1 MTVTHQFGH
10 ALEDGTVFVLIEG
23 SPRQVG
29 QFTAG
34 DATQALV
41 FYTTRYDNL
50 LADAK
55 LVHERL
61 KAGVG
66 SITGARD
73 MANKLKAQFD
83 EPNVVGDL
91 TIFNVLATE
100 ILLLAD
106 AVAAERN
113 ASRALAR
120 EAALLRKEE
129 IAKEAEILA
138 SSNKW
143 KATQARF
150 EELLAEW
157 KRLPRTT
164 KQSDEALWVRFKNAR
179 WAFDRARRA
188 HFAELSKVSA
198 ESKATKTAIIQE
210 AKKLSTSTDWVKTAK
225 RYQELLNLW
234 KAAPRGNQKDEQK
247 LWNQFREAQNAFYE
261 ARSKALEGQETE
273 QMANLEKKTALLSR
287 AEELVPV
294 TDHKKAR
301 ASFKKIL
308 EEWSKIGHVPRKNV
322 KEIEARLSAVENA
335 IKETELEEWRKSD
348 PNRKAFAASTAS
360 KFQDNLERLE
370 RELESARNS
379 GSPQVEALEAQ
390 VESAR
395 ALLDA
400 AMKHA

>member
-1 MTVTHQFGH
+1 MISHQFGH

-34 DATQALV
+34 DATQALT

-55 LVHERL
+55 LVLERL

-66 SITGARD
+66 SITGARE
-73 MANKLKAQFD
+73 MAGKLKSQFD
-83 EPNVVGDL
+83 EPTVVGDL
-91 TIFNVLATE
+91 AVFTVLATE

-106 AVAAERN
+106 AVSAERN

-120 EAALLRKEE
+120 EAAQLRKEE
-129 IAKEAEILA
+129 IAKEAEALA
-138 SSNKW
+138 TSNKW
-143 KATQARF
+143 KATQDRF
-150 EELLAEW
+150 EELLNEW

-164 KQSDEALWVRFKNAR
+164 KQADETLWVRFKNAR
-179 WAFDRARRA
+179 WSFDRARRA

-198 ESKATKTAIIQE
+198 ESKSAKSAIIEE
-210 AKKLSTSTDWVKTAK
+210 AKRLATSTEWVKSAK
-225 RYQELLNLW
+225 RFQELMNMW
-234 KAAPRGNQKDEQK
+234 KAAPRGSQKDEQK

-273 QMANLEKKTALLSR
+273 QIANLEKKNALLAR

-301 ASFKKIL
+301 ASLKKIL
-308 EEWSKIGHVPRKNV
+308 DEWSKIGHIPRRNL
-322 KEIEARLSAVENA
+322 KEVEARLSAVENA
-335 IKETELEEWRKSD
+335 IKEAELEEWRKTD

-360 KFQDNLERLE
+360 KFQENVDRLE
-370 RELESARNS
+370 KELAAARTS
-379 GSPQVEALEAQ
+379 GASNVSTLEAQ

>member
-1 MTVTHQFGH
+1 MITQQFGH
-10 ALEDGTVFVLIEG
+10 ALEDGTVFILIDG
-23 SPRQVG
+23 SARQVG
-29 QFTAG
+29 QYTAG
-34 DATQALV
+34 DATQALA

-55 LVHERL
+55 LVLERL

-66 SITGARD
+66 SISGARE
-73 MANKLKAQFD
+73 MASKLKAQFD

-91 TIFNVLATE
+91 SVFTVLATE

-106 AVAAERN
+106 AVSAERN

-120 EAALLRKEE
+120 EAAQLRKEE
-129 IAKEAEILA
+129 IANEAESLA
-138 SSNKW
+138 TSNKW
-143 KATQARF
+143 KATQERF
-150 EELLAEW
+150 EELLIEW

-164 KQSDEALWVRFKNAR
+164 KQADEALWVRFKNAR
-179 WAFDRARRA
+179 WSFDRARRA

-198 ESKATKTAIIQE
+198 ESKAAKSAIIDE
-210 AKKLSTSTDWVKTAK
+210 AKRLASSTDWVKSAK
-225 RYQELLNLW
+225 RFQELLNAW
-234 KAAPRGNQKDEQK
+234 KAAPRGSQKDEQK

-273 QMANLEKKTALLSR
+273 QVANLEKKNALLSR

-301 ASFKKIL
+301 AALKKIL
-308 EEWSKIGHVPRKNV
+308 DEWSKIGHIPRRNL
-322 KEIEARLSAVENA
+322 KEVEARLSAVENA
-335 IKETELEEWRKSD
+335 IKEAELEEWRKTD

-360 KFQDNLERLE
+360 KFQENVDRLE
-370 RELESARNS
+370 KELAAARTS
-379 GSPQVEALEAQ
+379 GASNVSSLEAQ

>member
-1 MTVTHQFGH
+1 MITHQFGH
-10 ALEDGTVFVLIEG
+10 ALEDGTVFILIDG
-23 SPRQVG
+23 NPRQVG

-34 DATQALV
+34 DATQALA
-41 FYTTRYDNL
+41 FYTTRYENL

-55 LVHERL
+55 LVLERL

-66 SITGARD
+66 SISGARE
-73 MANKLKAQFD
+73 MAVKLKSQFD

-91 TIFNVLATE
+91 AVFSVLATE

-106 AVAAERN
+106 AVSAERN

-120 EAALLRKEE
+120 EAAQLRKEE
-129 IAKEAEILA
+129 IAKEAEALA
-138 SSNKW
+138 TSNKW
-143 KATQARF
+143 KATQTRF
-150 EELLAEW
+150 EELMAEW

-164 KQSDEALWVRFKNAR
+164 KQADEALWVRFKNAR
-179 WAFDRARRA
+179 WTFDRARRA
-188 HFAELSKVSA
+188 HFAEISKVSA
-198 ESKATKTAIIQE
+198 ESKATKTAIIEE
-210 AKKLSTSTDWVKTAK
+210 AKRLATSTDWVKTAK
-225 RYQELLNLW
+225 RFQELLNLW

-273 QMANLEKKTALLSR
+273 QLANLEKKNALLAR

-301 ASFKKIL
+301 QAFKKIL
-308 EEWSKIGHVPRKNV
+308 DEWSKIGHVPRRNI

-335 IKETELEEWRKSD
+335 IKEAELEEWRKSD

-360 KFQDNLERLE
+360 KFQENLDRLE
-370 RELESARNS
+370 KELELARSS
-379 GSPQVEALEAQ
+379 GAANVSTLEAQ

>member
-1 MTVTHQFGH
+1 MITHQFGH
-10 ALEDGTVFVLIEG
+10 ALEDGTVFIVIDG
-23 SPRQVG
+23 NPRQVG
-29 QFTAG
+29 QYTAG
-34 DATQALV
+34 DATQALA

-55 LVHERL
+55 LVLERL

-66 SITGARD
+66 SISGARE
-73 MANKLKAQFD
+73 MAGKLKAQFD

-91 TIFNVLATE
+91 SVFTVLATE

-106 AVAAERN
+106 AVSAERN

-120 EAALLRKEE
+120 EAAQLRKEE
-129 IAKEAEILA
+129 IANEAESLA
-138 SSNKW
+138 ASNKW
-143 KATQARF
+143 KATQERF
-150 EELLAEW
+150 EELLIEW

-164 KQSDEALWVRFKNAR
+164 KQADEALWVRFKNAR
-179 WAFDRARRA
+179 WSFDRARRA

-198 ESKATKTAIIQE
+198 ESKAVKSAIIEE
-210 AKKLSTSTDWVKTAK
+210 AKRLASSTDWVKSAK
-225 RYQELLNLW
+225 RFQELLNAW
-234 KAAPRGNQKDEQK
+234 KAAPRGSQKDEQK

-273 QMANLEKKTALLSR
+273 QVANLEKKNALLSR

-301 ASFKKIL
+301 AALKKIL
-308 EEWSKIGHVPRKNV
+308 DEWSKIGHIPRRNL
-322 KEIEARLSAVENA
+322 KEVEARLSAVENA
-335 IKETELEEWRKSD
+335 IKEAELDEWRKTD

-360 KFQDNLERLE
+360 KFQENVDRLE
-370 RELESARNS
+370 KELAAARTS
-379 GSPQVEALEAQ
+379 GASNISSLEAQ

>member
-1 MTVTHQFGH
+1 MITHQFGH
-10 ALEDGTVFVLIEG
+10 ALEDGTVFILIDG
-23 SPRQVG
+23 NPRQVG
-29 QFTAG
+29 QYTAG
-34 DATQALV
+34 DATQALA
-41 FYTTRYDNL
+41 FYTTRYENL

-55 LVHERL
+55 LVLERL

-66 SITGARD
+66 SIAGARE
-73 MANKLKAQFD
+73 MAGKLKSQFE

-91 TIFNVLATE
+91 AVFSVLATE

-113 ASRALAR
+113 SSRALAR
-120 EAALLRKEE
+120 EAAQLRKEE
-129 IAKEAEILA
+129 IAKEAETLA
-138 SSNKW
+138 TSNKW
-143 KATQARF
+143 KATQTRF
-150 EELLAEW
+150 EELMAEW

-164 KQSDEALWVRFKNAR
+164 KQADEALWARFKNAR

-198 ESKATKTAIIQE
+198 ESKATKTAIIEE
-210 AKKLSTSTDWVKTAK
+210 AKRLATSTDWVKTAK
-225 RYQELLNLW
+225 RFQELLNLW
-234 KAAPRGNQKDEQK
+234 KAAPRGSQKDEQK

-261 ARSKALEGQETE
+261 ARSKALEGQESE
-273 QMANLEKKTALLSR
+273 QLANLEKKNALLLR

-301 ASFKKIL
+301 QALKKIL
-308 EEWSKIGHVPRKNV
+308 DEWTKIGHVPRRNI

-335 IKETELEEWRKSD
+335 IKEAELEEWRKSD

-360 KFQDNLERLE
+360 KFQDNLDRLE
-370 RELESARNS
+370 KELELARRS
-379 GSPQVEALEAQ
+379 GSANVSTLEAQ

>member
-1 MTVTHQFGH
+1 MITHQFGH
-10 ALEDGTVFVLIEG
+10 ALEDGTVFVIFEG
-23 SPRQVG
+23 TARQVG
-29 QFTAG
+29 QYTAG
-34 DATQALV
+34 NAEQALV

-55 LVHERL
+55 LVLERL

-66 SITGARD
+66 SISGARE
-73 MANKLKAQFD
+73 MATKLKVQFE
-83 EPNVVGDL
+83 EPNVLGDL
-91 TIFNVLATE
+91 SVFGVLATE

-106 AVAAERN
+106 AVAAERD
-113 ASRALAR
+113 AHRALAR

-129 IAKEAEILA
+129 IAKEAETLA
-138 SSNKW
+138 TSNKW

-164 KQSDEALWVRFKNAR
+164 KQNDEALWVRFKNAR

-198 ESKATKTAIIQE
+198 ESKATKTAIIEE
-210 AKKLSTSTDWVKTAK
+210 ARQLATSTDWMRTAK
-225 RYQELLNLW
+225 RFQELLNLW

-261 ARSKALEGQETE
+261 ARSKALEGQESE
-273 QMANLEKKTALLSR
+273 QMANLEKKNALLQR

-294 TDHKKAR
+294 TDHKRAR
-301 ASFKKIL
+301 SSFKKIR

-322 KEIEARLSAVENA
+322 KEVEARLSAVENA
-335 IKETELEEWRKSD
+335 IKEAELEEWRKTD

-360 KFQDNLERLE
+360 KFQDNVDKLEK
-370 RELESARNS
+370 ELEIARRN
-379 GSPQVEALEAQ
+379 GSSEVSALEAQ
-390 VESAR
+390 VASAR